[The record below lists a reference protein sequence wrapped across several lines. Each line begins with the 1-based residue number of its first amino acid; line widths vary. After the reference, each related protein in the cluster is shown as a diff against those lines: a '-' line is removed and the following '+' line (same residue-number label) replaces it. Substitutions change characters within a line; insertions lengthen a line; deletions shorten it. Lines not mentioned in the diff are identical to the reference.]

1 MCFTDRVWGHGHG
14 NSRSSHILWCAWVL
28 VVWLISGLCSVQAE
42 GGQPGTSAG
51 ALKTDRILFLD
62 AVRIGDRTIT
72 VGERGKIFLSDD
84 NGESWREAPTPATET
99 LTAVHFFDAEHGW
112 AVGHRGLALRTED
125 GGLTWQRGTLDM
137 DFDNSMFD
145 VWFRT
150 PNDGLAL
157 SMFGQIFVT
166 EDGGRTWQ
174 SRFAVNEEEELDA
187 HLYSIT
193 SLNDGTLFIAGEM
206 GTLLRSQDGGETWE
220 LLESPYVGSYFGII
234 HGIDDRLIAFGL
246 RGNAWRSDDRGKSW
260 EKIELGGGFM
270 PLQSGALWPNDR
282 IVLTGGS
289 GFIAFSDDNGMTF
302 HRVNTGT
309 RAGFA
314 KALPDEGGKSALM
327 FGMTGIRK
335 YSLNE
340 VD

>member
-1 MCFTDRVWGHGHG
+1 MLSHG
-14 NSRSSHILWCAWVL
+14 NGGTRSSHIARSVCVL
-28 VVWLISGLCSVQAE
+28 AAWLIFGVFSAYA
-42 GGQPGTSAG
+42 GGGRPDTSAG

-62 AVRIGDRTIT
+62 AVGIGNRIIT

-84 NGESWREAPTPATET
+84 SGTSWREAPTPATET

-112 AVGHRGLALRTED
+112 AVGHRGVALRTED

-150 PNDGLAL
+150 LNDGLAL

-174 SRFAVNEEEELDA
+174 SRFAVNDEEEFDA
-187 HLYSIT
+187 HLYGIT
-193 SLNDGTLFIAGEM
+193 SLSDGTLFIAAEM
-206 GTLLRSQDGGETWE
+206 GKLLRSEDGGETWE
-220 LLESPYVGSYFGII
+220 MLDSPYIGSYFGIV
-234 HGIDDRLIAFGL
+234 HGSDDRVIAFGL

-260 EKIELGGGFM
+260 EKIELGGLM
-270 PLQSGALWPNDR
+270 PLQGGALWPNGR
-282 IVLTGGS
+282 IVLTGG
-289 GFIAFSDDNGMTF
+289 GGYIAVSDDNGTTF
-302 HRVNTGT
+302 HRVATGT

-314 KALPDEGGKSALM
+314 KALPGDDGNSTVA
-327 FGMTGIRK
+327 FGMAGIRK
-335 YSLNE
+335 FKLN
-340 VD
+340 DIKDPQDD